1 MLKITKNKI
10 QLTRGDTAQIKLAVT
25 QDGQPYDF
33 EKDTVVF
40 SVKTSTTTPQYIFQK
55 TVKDGVIL
63 IRPEDTENLQ
73 YGSYKYDV
81 QLTTEAGD
89 VCTIIPPDIFE
100 VMPEVTWGAN

>member
-1 MLKITKNKI
+1 MLNITKNKI
-10 QLTRGDTAQIKLAVT
+10 QLMRGDTAQIKLEVT
-25 QDGQPYDF
+25 QDGLPYDF

-40 SVKTSTTTPQYIFQK
+40 SVKTSTTTPKYVLQK
-55 TVKDGVIL
+55 TVAAGVID

-81 QLTTEAGD
+81 QLTTEAGN
-89 VCTIIPPDIFE
+89 VCTVIPPNIFE